1 MSAMPPIPAAIPTS
15 LRPSEA
21 QPIFA
26 NLPLDEMP
34 PSSSPL
40 PLGGGP
46 GVRAHDQFIVSFG
59 KIGALGVFT
68 AAEPLMLRRGQA
80 VIVQTSRG
88 IEIGTVLCQA
98 TLRQVR
104 LLGATSSGLLLRPV
118 TADDEARRDERAE
131 FERRIFETSRAWAER
146 DGLALAILDVDLMF
160 DGAQAIVQFVGN
172 DADAENLAQALEQY
186 FAMAIRL
193 ENLAAPMPEQ
203 KHEHGGCDK
212 PDCGRTA
219 GGGCTTCSTGG
230 GCSSCNSGKKTD
242 LREYFGHLRTK
253 METSQRIPLA

>member
-1 MSAMPPIPAAIPTS
+1 MSAMPPIPAAISSS
-15 LRPSEA
+15 LRLGEGPT
-21 QPIFA
+21 I
-26 NLPLDEMP
+26 
-34 PSSSPL
+34 SSPL
-40 PLGGGP
+40 PLGEGP

-88 IEIGTVLCQA
+88 VEIGTVLCQA
-98 TLRQVR
+98 TLRQAR
-104 LLGATSSGLLLRPV
+104 LLGATSSGPLLRLV
-118 TADDEARRDERAE
+118 STEDEARRDERAE

-160 DGAQAIVQFVGN
+160 DGGQAIVQFVGN
-172 DADAENLAQALEQY
+172 DADTENLAQALELH

-193 ENLAAPMPEQ
+193 ENLAAPMPEEN
-203 KHEHGGCDK
+203 HEHGGCDK

-230 GCSSCNSGKKTD
+230 GCSSCSSGNKTD

>member
-1 MSAMPPIPAAIPTS
+1 MSAVPPIPAAIPSS
-15 LRPSEA
+15 LRLGEGPA
-21 QPIFA
+21 I
-26 NLPLDEMP
+26 
-34 PSSSPL
+34 SSSHPREDGPTVSSLL
-40 PLGGGP
+40 PLGQGP
-46 GVRAHDQFIVSFG
+46 GERAHDQFIVSFG
-59 KIGALGVFT
+59 KIGALGVFM
-68 AAEPLMLRRGQA
+68 AAQPLMLRRGQA

-88 IEIGTVLCQA
+88 VEIGTVLCQA
-98 TLRQVR
+98 TLRQAR
-104 LLGATSSGLLLRPV
+104 LLGATSSGALLRLV
-118 TADDEARRDERAE
+118 SVDDEARRDERAE
-131 FERRIFETSRAWAER
+131 FERRIFEASRAWAER

-160 DGAQAIVQFVGN
+160 DGAQAIVQFVGD
-172 DADAENLAQALEQY
+172 DADTENLAQALEQH

-193 ENLAAPMPEQ
+193 ENLAAPVPEE

-230 GCSSCNSGKKTD
+230 GCSSCGSAKTD